1 MAQPDSLLASA
12 SQLTT
17 GRTKARRSF
26 WSGEN
31 PWLWLTPAIVFL
43 ACYSIFPLIYNIF
56 LSVDKFNTRK
66 KIFEFVGLGN
76 WIQLFTQDT
85 RFTNAIGVTLKYV
98 IAGLVVELVLG
109 LLIAVLLDSRP
120 FGAGIM
126 QALIILPMVTAP
138 TVAAML
144 FRLLENPQFG
154 LLSWLTYQTGLLTRE
169 EPLMGGKGN
178 YALIGVL
185 LVEIWQWTPFF
196 VLIILAGLKG
206 LPIEVMEAAEVDGA
220 NWWQRLTRVK
230 IPMLRGVL
238 TVAIL
243 FRLVDLFKVFDYIVI
258 LTAGGPATKTETLS
272 FYGYANTFLQVN
284 WGYGATIGL
293 FIMVVVW
300 IVAFAYIRI
309 LKVRW

>member
-1 MAQPDSLLASA
+1 MARPDSLVARASP
-12 SQLTT
+12 LTAE
-17 GRTKARRSF
+17 RTKPRRSF
-26 WSGEN
+26 WSADN
-31 PWLWLTPAIVFL
+31 PWLWLTPALVFL
-43 ACYSIFPLIYNIF
+43 ASYSIFPLIYNIF

-66 KIFEFVGLGN
+66 KIFEYVGLDN

-85 RFTNAIGVTLKYV
+85 RFANAIGVTLKYV
-98 IAGLVVELVLG
+98 VAGLIVELALG
-109 LLIAVLLDSRP
+109 LLIAILLDSRP

-138 TVAAML
+138 TVAGML
-144 FRLLENPQFG
+144 FRLLENSQFG
-154 LLSWLTYQTGLLTRE
+154 LLSYLTYQTGLLTRAD
-169 EPLMGGKGN
+169 PLMGGSGN

-220 NWWQRLTRVK
+220 NWWQRLTGVK

-293 FIMVVVW
+293 FMMVVVW
-300 IVAFAYIRI
+300 IVAFTYIRI
-309 LKVRW
+309 FKVRW

>member
-1 MAQPDSLLASA
+1 MAQPDSLLVPA
-12 SQLTT
+12 SQLAA
-17 GRTKARRSF
+17 GRTKHRRSF
-26 WSGEN
+26 WSAEN
-31 PWLWLTPAIVFL
+31 PWLWLTPALVFL
-43 ACYSIFPLIYNIF
+43 ACYSIFPLIYNVF

-66 KIFEFVGLGN
+66 KIFEYVGLNN

-98 IAGLVVELVLG
+98 VAGLIVELTLG

-120 FGAGIM
+120 FGAGIL

-144 FRLLENPQFG
+144 FRLLEHPQFG
-154 LLSWLTYQTGLLTRE
+154 LLSYLTYQTGLLTRAA
-169 EPLMGGKGN
+169 PLMGGSGD

-220 NWWQRLTRVK
+220 NWWQRLTGVK

-243 FRLVDLFKVFDYIVI
+243 FRMVDIFKVFDYIVI

-293 FIMVVVW
+293 FMMVVVW

-309 LKVRW
+309 FKVRW